1 MPIPNLI
8 HPIPIVFRQIN
19 ESTTIYDEHHR
30 EPVQQSKWGSNI
42 TVMGQIKWAE
52 EKALTIAVNGKILN
66 ADGYVL
72 FRYIDL
78 QAKTVTLKGNENIT
92 SIGGVNQDLYVLKLR
107 PVASYNDVGGS
118 TMVKAFFEDRQP
130 KRQKY

>member
-30 EPVQQSKWGSNI
+30 EPVQQSRWGSSI
-42 TVMGQIKWAE
+42 TVNGQIKWAE
-52 EKALTIAVNGKILN
+52 EKSLTITVNGKILN

-78 QAKTVTLKGNENIT
+78 TAKGVTLKGNENIT
-92 SIGGVNQDLYVLKLR
+92 KIGATNYDLYVLKLR
-107 PVASYNDVGGS
+107 PTASYDDVGGS

-130 KRQKY
+130 KRKKY